1 MRKRDKIII
10 ILLLAFAV
18 CCELY
23 GIKVFLAGSGTA
35 FFAIWLIIGLVFAA
49 LAYAVKRSVWK
60 RLPRTA
66 RRIICILLCIGIL
79 FFAVVEGCIMSR
91 FFDKGAE
98 DLDYIIVLGAQVYEN
113 GPSPILNCRLWVAL
127 QYLIENPDTICI
139 VSGGQG
145 YNEPFPEAVGMEN
158 YLIENGISPER
169 IIKEPESQNT
179 KENLEFS
186 KRLIP
191 EDDATV
197 GVVTNN
203 FHVFRA
209 IQTAKRIGIS
219 NVYGIAAYTPVGFL
233 PNNLLREFFG
243 VVKFYI
249 TAQ

>member
-1 MRKRDKIII
+1 MNKREKIIA
-10 ILLLAFAV
+10 ILSLVLAV

-35 FFAIWLIIGLVFAA
+35 FFAIWLILGLVFAA
-49 LAYAVKRSVWK
+49 LAYAVKRSLWK
-60 RLPRTA
+60 KLPRSA
-66 RRIICILLCIGIL
+66 RRIICVFFCVAIL
-79 FFAVVEGCIMSR
+79 FFAVIEGCIMNR
-91 FFDKGAE
+91 FFDKGTE
-98 DLDYIIVLGAQVYEN
+98 DLDYIIVLGAQVYES

-127 QYLIENPDTICI
+127 QYLIENPDTVCI

-158 YLIENGISPER
+158 YLLENGISPDR
-169 IIKEPESQNT
+169 IIKEPKSQNT

-186 KRLIP
+186 KRFIT
-191 EDDATV
+191 EDNATV

-209 IQTAKRIGIS
+209 LQTAKSVGIQ
-219 NVYGIAAYTPVGFL
+219 NAYGIAAYTPIDFL

-243 VVKFYI
+243 VIKFYV
-249 TAQ
+249 TA